1 MKSVQG
7 KHITIMG
14 AARSGIAMA
23 RLLQKKGA
31 IPFVTDNRM
40 LSETTRA
47 ELKEL
52 DIRFEEG
59 GHTDQSKQGY
69 FLAVSPGVPTESS
82 LVQWYLNHGRSVF
95 SEVEIASWFTD
106 SDIYAVTGTNGKT
119 TTTAWLGH
127 LWDVAGRDHRVG
139 GNIGIAFSSLVDG
152 LHSSTDLLLEVSSF
166 QLDHIEYFSPKV
178 SMILNI
184 TPDHLDRY
192 QNKFENYV
200 ASKMRIFENQ
210 GPDQITIFNHDDDVV
225 SRGVSAI
232 NAESGSQAWAFS
244 ALTIPASGIGV
255 ENGIIYFNLEK
266 QQEALMEVRELSLKG
281 THNLRNGLAAALA
294 ARAGE
299 IDNEYI
305 RESLAT
311 FKGVAHRLEFVRE
324 LDSVRYINDSKA
336 TNVNSVWYALESFED
351 PIVLILGGVDKG
363 NDYSELASLIRRK
376 VRAVIA
382 LGEGK
387 AKIEEQLGG
396 IAHDFASVNSLEEA
410 IETAREKAQPHDV
423 VLLSPAC
430 ASFDMF
436 DNYEHRGEI
445 FKELVKQL
453 R

>member
-1 MKSVQG
+1 
-7 KHITIMG
+7 
-14 AARSGIAMA
+14 
-23 RLLQKKGA
+23 
-31 IPFVTDNRM
+31 
-40 LSETTRA
+40 
-47 ELKEL
+47 
-52 DIRFEEG
+52 
-59 GHTDQSKQGY
+59 
-69 FLAVSPGVPTESS
+69 
-82 LVQWYLNHGRSVF
+82 
-95 SEVEIASWFTD
+95 
-106 SDIYAVTGTNGKT
+106 
-119 TTTAWLGH
+119 
-127 LWDVAGRDHRVG
+127 
-139 GNIGIAFSSLVDG
+139 
-152 LHSSTDLLLEVSSF
+152 
-166 QLDHIEYFSPKV
+166 
-178 SMILNI
+178 MILNI

-192 QNKFENYV
+192 QYKFENYV

-210 GPDQITIFNHDDDVV
+210 TADQIHIFNHDDDVV
-225 SRGVSAI
+225 SNGVSAI
-232 NAESGSQAWAFS
+232 NQATGPKTWAFS
-244 ALTIPASGIGV
+244 ALSLPEEGIGV
-255 ENGIIYFNLEK
+255 KDGTIYFNLEH
-266 QQEALMEVRELSLKG
+266 QQEALMEVGELSLKG

-299 IDNEYI
+299 IENDYI

-324 LDSVRYINDSKA
+324 LDEVRYINDSKA

-396 IAHDFASVNSLEEA
+396 IAHDFSSVSSMEEA
-410 IETAREKAQPHDV
+410 IETARKKAQPHDV